1 MFSLDIVYCVFVY
14 VYSLIQFSSVA
25 ESFPTLPHGLQHA
38 WIPCPSPA
46 PRVCSN
52 PCPSSQWYHPIISSS
67 VVPFSSCLQSFPA
80 SGPFQMSQLFTSGGQ
95 RIGASVSAS
104 VPPNGYS
111 ELISFRIGW
120 LVLLAVQ
127 GTQESSLT
135 PQFKSINYSVLSFL
149 YGPTLTSIHDYWK
162 NHTLY

>member
-1 MFSLDIVYCVFVY
+1 
-14 VYSLIQFSSVA
+14 
-25 ESFPTLPHGLQHA
+25 
-38 WIPCPSPA
+38 
-46 PRVCSN
+46 
-52 PCPSSQWYHPIISSS
+52 
-67 VVPFSSCLQSFPA
+67 
-80 SGPFQMSQLFTSGGQ
+80 MSQFFTSGGQ

-162 NHTLY
+162 NHGFD